1 MCLNLNLFKKQ
12 IETLHT
18 LSPKYMPEYIHSVF
32 QLLIMSPEF
41 KFPLRAEEI
50 VSVQEFGVSLGN
62 TARLYLLI
70 KTNKFRNI

>member
-1 MCLNLNLFKKQ
+1 
-12 IETLHT
+12 
-18 LSPKYMPEYIHSVF
+18 MPEYIHSVF

-41 KFPLRAEEI
+41 KFPIRAEEI